1 MFSKS
6 FQKQFTFHLHFQV
19 RTTIPNIP
27 KFPSI
32 MENRHATEPL
42 CPKKYTGEDS
52 PQPSEY
58 GLMHVFG
65 LSSQTSI
72 EDEENIAMGQE
83 HLDLASADISFE
95 ANQNAEPF
103 FVTEVIF
110 LYLNLHSKT
119 CMICMLENFF
129 VLFYFPD

>member
-1 MFSKS
+1 MGLALNVLKS
-6 FQKQFTFHLHFQV
+6 FQKQFTFNLHFQV

-32 MENRHATEPL
+32 MENQHATEPL

-52 PQPSEY
+52 PQPSE
-58 GLMHVFG
+58 FG

-72 EDEENIAMGQE
+72 EDEVDIAMGQE

-95 ANQNAEPF
+95 ANQNTEPF

-110 LYLNLHSKT
+110 CTYIYIARL
-119 CMICMLENFF
+119 
-129 VLFYFPD
+129 V